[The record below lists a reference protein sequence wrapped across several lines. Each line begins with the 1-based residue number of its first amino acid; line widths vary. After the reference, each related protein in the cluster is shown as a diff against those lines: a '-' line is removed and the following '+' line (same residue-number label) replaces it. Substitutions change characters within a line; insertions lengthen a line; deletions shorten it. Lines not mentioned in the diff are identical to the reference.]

1 MGREKLHEQPSG
13 RLIESLKMERVR
25 TILTHGYPYRH
36 EHSTHFII
44 RKTIKPNYSNFS
56 RWYVAW
62 IFLAALYHLPSFQ
75 SMGLDLMMN
84 HSLLLAIYVSSLV
97 FFIIFRVIFLGLWYL
112 GLVSRIAEKQ
122 QVMLTIIQNCAVIST
137 ACCVFYSHCGS
148 RTLSRDKSIDRRTA
162 NWVAFS
168 LWRKQNEDNTLIS
181 KLLRMHKFND
191 QICPSWFA
199 PVRSA
204 SDYPPSVRA
213 CISLLFIYCSI
224 FILVCLLQLASNGSE
239 HSNIISPVYS
249 FWAIFIGLC
258 MANYVVEWSTGWALT
273 HPLPISEYENLK
285 KLLKPDFEDTV
296 RQYSATSTDLLKTVF
311 NLMISVT
318 LFVGRFDMRMM
329 QAAMNKGPDESKSG
343 DLLYDHLDGKDELSF
358 DIIADAGDCGNSTY
372 AIAPLLAQRS
382 LVVKSDD
389 SRLIFPGGELLLIG
403 GNLISKSMLIYI

>member
-199 PVRSA
+199 P
-204 SDYPPSVRA
+204 
-213 CISLLFIYCSI
+213 
-224 FILVCLLQLASNGSE
+224 LASNGSE

-389 SRLIFPGGELLLIG
+389 SRLIFPGGELLLIDIQIHAH
-403 GNLISKSMLIYI
+403 LHMSSIVSALLSMLSSLLLGIRLNT